1 MFPKKLYFLFKKTT
15 TYCLTFF
22 FKMFLENHHLW
33 RLKKSFDLEH
43 LIINCVNRREK
54 ERFNCFI
61 FIIYSSLNRIAQ
73 YVVYSYDDADLNLNK
88 PTSQQQTLYVI
99 SSKEKIIIKLQNE
112 RERRKEFH
120 DVNYYLNTES
130 IKKKKITILFA
141 LISPSFVD
149 VPLDS
154 ISLKR
159 MVLLHN
165 QEKTVERFKLRTAID
180 KEIRCQW
187 NSHVFCS

>member
-1 MFPKKLYFLFKKTT
+1 
-15 TYCLTFF
+15 
-22 FKMFLENHHLW
+22 MFLENHHLW

-43 LIINCVNRREK
+43 LIINCVNRRER

-180 KEIRCQW
+180 KEIRCQ
-187 NSHVFCS
+187 